1 MKKTIIGDFK
11 PKRRFLNFISTIKGT
26 NVRLISDYAFIKGE
40 SLSGM
45 LDGLKFK
52 ITICSE
58 GTIKFEEVDTKYTNK
73 EQIQRL
79 IDDIDSMDVSGYAQ
93 KFIIPLE
100 FFDSDGIK
108 YYLEVEHE
116 RPIDILKSIFNDE
129 DGVNISKKSIS
140 IIDSLLS
147 DEELK
152 TENTEIT
159 KIDNEDITCKDEDL
173 SKSYIKDQFN
183 KINQEKIEELK
194 KRLDENEKESIN
206 IKRDIKQL
214 EIKLEKLNNDIS
226 ITENRLKNFNIKDDN
241 NGYVFHVSDEY
252 KTEINLT
259 DDNKKIIDKIADLIG
274 LKKDIIYSM
283 LYQGYYKIFIAK
295 KDDIKSNNVEMP
307 DDILN
312 KIKSL
317 ILDKDSKI
325 TVISPGEFEYRGN
338 LNWHDIVNKL
348 INKGFEQDPEFEKH
362 CNSNSYTSEKSG
374 EMIKE
379 SLNIKQ
385 DINK

>member
-1 MKKTIIGDFK
+1 
-11 PKRRFLNFISTIKGT
+11 
-26 NVRLISDYAFIKGE
+26 
-40 SLSGM
+40 
-45 LDGLKFK
+45 
-52 ITICSE
+52 
-58 GTIKFEEVDTKYTNK
+58 
-73 EQIQRL
+73 
-79 IDDIDSMDVSGYAQ
+79 MDVSGYAQ

>member
-1 MKKTIIGDFK
+1 
-11 PKRRFLNFISTIKGT
+11 
-26 NVRLISDYAFIKGE
+26 
-40 SLSGM
+40 
-45 LDGLKFK
+45 
-52 ITICSE
+52 
-58 GTIKFEEVDTKYTNK
+58 
-73 EQIQRL
+73 
-79 IDDIDSMDVSGYAQ
+79 
-93 KFIIPLE
+93 
-100 FFDSDGIK
+100 
-108 YYLEVEHE
+108 
-116 RPIDILKSIFNDE
+116 
-129 DGVNISKKSIS
+129 
-140 IIDSLLS
+140 
-147 DEELK
+147 
-152 TENTEIT
+152 
-159 KIDNEDITCKDEDL
+159 
-173 SKSYIKDQFN
+173 
-183 KINQEKIEELK
+183 
-194 KRLDENEKESIN
+194 
-206 IKRDIKQL
+206 
-214 EIKLEKLNNDIS
+214 
-226 ITENRLKNFNIKDDN
+226 
-241 NGYVFHVSDEY
+241 
-252 KTEINLT
+252 
-259 DDNKKIIDKIADLIG
+259 
-274 LKKDIIYSM
+274 M